1 MHRLLALFIS
11 FHARLLSDDTVHTT
25 LTIWY
30 DNFRSH
36 FSGNNPG
43 SLIQNPNQHSLWR
56 EGRGD
61 SKLLTIY
68 PDSIR
73 SIDRFVTYIS
83 EKKDAEQK
91 TREEKLVLHG
101 ETLVKAFTDFHYQQ
115 LGRAR
120 VSRKPLEL
128 DWRKY
133 IELLTY
139 HSELLE
145 NLYTCDRALNDSMN
159 QNQTKFEH
167 DLEEL
172 IQGVEFKARHL
183 GGACY
188 QCINLHD
195 RKDALK

>member
-1 MHRLLALFIS
+1 MIRFTRRSLYGTIISAVILAVITLVVLFRTQI
-11 FHARLLSDDTVHTT
+11 R
-25 LTIWY
+25 
-30 DNFRSH
+30 
-36 FSGNNPG
+36 
-43 SLIQNPNQHSLWR
+43 R

-145 NLYTCDRALNDSMN
+145 NLYTCDRALYDSMN

-195 RKDALK
+195 RKDGLKFLSKLTS